1 MKKITIFLAAIA
13 IAMGAAIAISCNGKD
28 DAKNGTAFNTSDF
41 TPQQIR
47 HGEYLVTIMGCDD
60 CHSPKTFGPNGPE
73 VDMSRRLSGHPSDI
87 TTPSADTSALKSW
100 VLFAQDL
107 TAYAGAWGMSFSA
120 NLTSD
125 STGIGLWKFD
135 QFKKAIR
142 EGKYKGLDGS
152 RPLLPPMPWQQ
163 YKNASDEDLRDIF
176 AYLKSTKPVN
186 NVVPAFIPATA
197 MK

>member
-1 MKKITIFLAAIA
+1 MKKTTVIFAALTVITVAAITV
-13 IAMGAAIAISCNGKD
+13 SCNSHD
-28 DAKNGTAFNTSDF
+28 RAKEVTELNTTDF
-41 TPQQIR
+41 TSQQIK

-60 CHSPKTFGPNGPE
+60 CHSPKVFGPNGPE
-73 VDMSRRLSGHPSDI
+73 VDLSRRFSGHPSDI
-87 TTPSADTSALKSW
+87 PTPAADTAALKSW

-107 TAYAGAWGMSFSA
+107 TAYAGAWGTTFSA

-142 EGKYKGLDGS
+142 EGKYKGLEGT

-176 AYLKSTKPVN
+176 AYLKSTKPVK

-197 MK
+197 MQ